1 MNKLIIGALLMT
13 IFFNSLS
20 DNIIPPKIRLCIIS

>member
-20 DNIIPPKIRLCIIS
+20 DNIIPPKNLDS